1 LFDSQTDENIAEEN
15 FPISSD
21 SSDENDDDFVD
32 AEETVE

>member
-15 FPISSD
+15 SPISPD
-21 SSDENDDDFVD
+21 SSSEDDDDFVD